1 VINVLLD
8 TNIFISAILNNRG
21 VPYQAYKKAVE
32 PPYQGLICEYIL
44 EELRRVFN
52 RKFPNKIPMYERF
65 IAIALP
71 AIEIIPVP
79 LSQYSEEDLIRD
91 IGDRP
96 ILRAAIKAE
105 IDILVS
111 GDNDFLESDVT
122 TPRIMTAAQFLQ
134 WSP

>member
-1 VINVLLD
+1 MINVLLD